1 MYFERKIYRKLKDNV
16 DNNKII
22 ILTGSRQVG
31 KTTLMKMLIED
42 IDKKYAFLDMDIVFN
57 REHGET
63 LEKFLDFLILNG
75 YQDNDEKFYIFVDEF
90 QKAPELASI
99 FKNIY
104 DHYPNIKIFASGSS
118 SLLIK
123 KNIKESLAGRKFIFE
138 IYPLDFEEF
147 LIFKQDKKI
156 LENYKNIQKLKSKDI
171 DWPAKFEKLVDEY
184 LRFGGYPEVVLSE
197 SEETKK
203 MILTS
208 IFDLYLEKD
217 IMSFSGIENISAF
230 KKLVEVLAV
239 NNGQILNYNA
249 LSRLLGLHNKTVR
262 SYIRLLEET
271 YLIKT
276 IKPYHTNKNKEIKK
290 SPKIYFID
298 LGVRNYFVN
307 NFNGINKRADKG
319 QIWETY
325 ILGEFL
331 KNNYKQIKFWRTR
344 QGQEVDF
351 IIEENGIIPLE
362 VKYKTKGKHDDYAN
376 LVKFLDTYNLQ
387 KAYIVSDNRNE
398 LINRD
403 DKEILF
409 LTGFNFLK
417 KLK

>member
-1 MYFERKIYRKLKDNV
+1 MYFERKVYKKLKKNIDNQ
-16 DNNKII
+16 KII

-42 IDKKYAFLDMDIVFN
+42 IDSSYAFLDMDIASN

-75 YQDNDEKFYIFVDEF
+75 YRKTDKKFYVFVDEF
-90 QKAPELASI
+90 QKAPELAVI

-147 LIFKQDKKI
+147 LIFKQDEKI
-156 LENYKNIQKLKSKDI
+156 LENYNNIQKLKSRDI
-171 DWPAKFEKLVDEY
+171 DLPAKFEKLIDEY
-184 LRFGGYPEVVLSE
+184 LQFGGYPEVVLS
-197 SEETKK
+197 SDEETKK
-203 MILTS
+203 MTLVS
-208 IFDLYLEKD
+208 VFDLYLEKD

-230 KKLVEVLAV
+230 KKLVEILAV

-249 LSRLLGLHNKTVR
+249 LARLIGIHNKTIR
-262 SYIRLLEET
+262 AYINLLEET
-271 YLIKT
+271 YLIKI
-276 IKPYHTNKNKEIKK
+276 IKPYHTNKSKEIKK

-298 LGVRNYFVN
+298 LGVRNFFIN
-307 NFNGINKRADKG
+307 NFNQIDKRTDKG

-325 ILGEFL
+325 ILGELL
-331 KNNYKQIKFWRTR
+331 KNNYKQIKFWRTK

-351 IIEENGIIPLE
+351 VIDEGGIIPLE
-362 VKYKTKGKHDDYAN
+362 VKYKSKGKYDDYAN
-376 LVKFLDTYNLQ
+376 LLNFLDNYNLK

-398 LINRD
+398 LIRKDN
-403 DKEILF
+403 KEILF
-409 LTGFNFLK
+409 LTGFNFLD